1 MRSAVD
7 SAPHVADKAV
17 TLGLIDGRV
26 HRDQAA
32 KLVVRLHE
40 FKRQQA
46 SRCSLVSFFEVW
58 KSFVVTGLAKV
69 VVRVYEFKRQQASL
83 LVLNAFFLSHRGSFF
98 LDAL

>member
-1 MRSAVD
+1 MCPELLPTQTVRSAVD

-46 SRCSLVSFFEVW
+46 SRCSLVSFFLR
-58 KSFVVTGLAKV
+58 SG
-69 VVRVYEFKRQQASL
+69 SL
-83 LVLNAFFLSHRGSFF
+83 SL
-98 LDAL
+98 